1 MELHQINIHYQPEQD
16 RLLAKFSF
24 TPIVEASTASEDLA
38 TSTTTKPADQGRQ
51 EIRCHLTRRLT
62 LRLWPAIMES
72 MDKQVAINQPAS
84 AMFSNDIV
92 QMEHQSSVALLEQH
106 GGFSAPY
113 EEQVQT
119 WPLGETPL
127 LLATIQFHVS
137 QDEPMRIEFIP
148 LSGEGFAVNLTPVVL
163 HAFCKL
169 LQTTV
174 TEADWGFELEMPG
187 ADQESLPAHLLN

>member
-1 MELHQINIHYQPEQD
+1 MELHQINVHYQPEQD

-24 TPIVEASTASEDLA
+24 TLAKEASAASEGVAADVA
-38 TSTTTKPADQGRQ
+38 TKSADQGRQ

-72 MDKQVAINQPAS
+72 MGKQVAINQPAS

-106 GGFSAPY
+106 GGFSTPY

-119 WPLGETPL
+119 WPLGEAPL
-127 LLATIQFHVS
+127 LLATIQLHVS

-148 LSGEGFAVNLTPVVL
+148 MSGEGFAVNLTPVVL

-169 LQTTV
+169 LQTAV
-174 TEADWGFELEMPG
+174 TEADWGFELEMSG
-187 ADQESLPAHLLN
+187 TDQETLPAHLLN